1 MIDWTVN
8 FNEQYLLP
16 KVALYSPTTD
26 TQTIG
31 LAPAVTS
38 LLVTS
43 DGGKMMAGYGKFDG
57 FTTFGWILKLFGT
70 DGTVTGCGV
79 GAKPSGY

>member
-8 FNEQYLLP
+8 FNEAYLLP
-16 KVALYSPTTD
+16 AVLKYSPTAI
-26 TQTIG
+26 QTIG
-31 LAPAVTS
+31 LSPAVTS

-57 FTTFGWILKLFGT
+57 FTTFGWVIKLFGT
-70 DGTVTGCGV
+70 DGTVTGCDV
-79 GAKPSGY
+79 GAKPTGY